1 MVLRVHVLTQG
12 NCAIIFLFL
21 IIIKM
26 AMGVNSKIQHSSE
39 TGDQKKKA
47 EPFEKLQSNNLS
59 SKTST
64 YLLKDVIGEGSFG
77 KVAQCVNLDTSQTV
91 ALKVLKTKSNVISK
105 MEIKMLEIVSV
116 LDPVKKSIV
125 KFIENFEHEGYTCL
139 AFEMLD
145 ISLFD
150 FVVKKRKKP
159 LSVSEIRPIAH
170 QLLTAFEA
178 LKGIQIIHADLKP
191 DNIMLVNHSC
201 EPFRVKLI
209 DFGCSIQTSA
219 VTLGM
224 IIQPMGA
231 PEVTLGLPFSEQ
243 VDMWGLGCA
252 LTFLHIG
259 QHLFATNCEYQMMKS
274 IVQIRG
280 QPPDSL
286 LLAGKYSQK
295 YFTHLNF
302 DQWKL
307 KTPDEYKLSN
317 GDATKTWKIRLK
329 SLDAIRTSRED
340 TKEVFSEFEDQNE
353 FVSFLKCLLSIQ
365 AERRIAP
372 GEALKHRY
380 VSMAHLVHE
389 SHTSSYVDNAFDQ
402 MLVCPIEGFEE
413 ELISDSEDEDKAS
426 YDLIL
431 HSTCSS
437 DGVAHMRQWSSS
449 DSLNKTS
456 LDDGHIEQDVL
467 ESIQTD
473 GQIDQDVLE
482 PVQEKHNANNM
493 PVFVCSGCGIL
504 FRK

>member
-1 MVLRVHVLTQG
+1 
-12 NCAIIFLFL
+12 
-21 IIIKM
+21 
-26 AMGVNSKIQHSSE
+26 
-39 TGDQKKKA
+39 
-47 EPFEKLQSNNLS
+47 
-59 SKTST
+59 
-64 YLLKDVIGEGSFG
+64 
-77 KVAQCVNLDTSQTV
+77 
-91 ALKVLKTKSNVISK
+91 

-139 AFEMLD
+139 AFEMLEM
-145 ISLFD
+145 SLFD

-201 EPFRVKLI
+201 EPLRVKLI
-209 DFGCSIQTSA
+209 DFGCSLQTSA

-224 IIQPMGA
+224 TIQPMGYRA
-231 PEVTLGLPFSEQ
+231 PEVTLGLPISEQ

-259 QHLFATNCEYQMMKS
+259 QHLFATNCEYQMMRT
-274 IVQIRG
+274 IVQIQG
-280 QPPDSL
+280 QPDDSL
-286 LLAGKYSQK
+286 LIAGKYSQK
-295 YFTHLNF
+295 FFTHLNF
-302 DQWKL
+302 EQWKL
-307 KTPDEYKLSN
+307 KTPNEYKLTS
-317 GDATKTWKIRLK
+317 GEETKTWKIRLK
-329 SLDAIRTSRED
+329 SLDSLRTSQED
-340 TKEVFSEFEDQNE
+340 KKEVISEFEDQNE
-353 FVSFLKCLLSIQ
+353 FVSFLKSLLNIQ

-372 GEALKHRY
+372 EEALKHRY

-413 ELISDSEDEDKAS
+413 ELISDSEDDDISS
-426 YDLIL
+426 YTFIL

-437 DGVAHMRQWSSS
+437 DGAADTGHWS
-449 DSLNKTS
+449 DSDLSDKTS
-456 LDDGHIEQDVL
+456 ADDGK
-467 ESIQTD
+467 TN
-473 GQIDQDVLE
+473 QDVLE
-482 PVQEKHNANNM
+482 PVHNAKNI

>member
-1 MVLRVHVLTQG
+1 
-12 NCAIIFLFL
+12 
-21 IIIKM
+21 M
-26 AMGVNSKIQHSSE
+26 AMGINSNIQHSPAE
-39 TGDQKKKA
+39 TDQKKKSKS
-47 EPFEKLQSNNLS
+47 FEKLQSNILS

-64 YLLKDVIGEGSFG
+64 YLVKDLIGEGSFG
-77 KVAQCVNLDTSQTV
+77 KVAHCVNLGTSQSV

-105 MEIKMLEIVSV
+105 MEIKILEIVSV

-145 ISLFD
+145 MSLFD

-178 LKGIQIIHADLKP
+178 LKGIRIIHADLKP

-209 DFGCSIQTSA
+209 DFGCSLQTSA

-224 IIQPMGA
+224 TIQPMGYRA
-231 PEVTLGLPFSEQ
+231 PEVTLGLPISEQ

-259 QHLFATNCEYQMMKS
+259 HHLFATNCEYQMMKT
-274 IVQIRG
+274 IIQIRG
-280 QPPDSL
+280 QPADSL

-302 DQWKL
+302 EQWKL
-307 KTPDEYKLSN
+307 KTPNEYKLTN
-317 GDATKTWKIRLK
+317 GEETKTWKIRLK
-329 SLDAIRTSRED
+329 SLDALRTSQED
-340 TKEVFSEFEDQNE
+340 AKEVLSEFEDQNE
-353 FVSFLKCLLSIQ
+353 FVSFLKSLLNIQ

-372 GEALKHRY
+372 AEALKHRY

-413 ELISDSEDEDKAS
+413 ELISDSEDDDRPS
-426 YDLIL
+426 YNLIM
-431 HSTCSS
+431 HSSCSS
-437 DGVAHMRQWSSS
+437 DGTADTGRWSSS
-449 DSLNKTS
+449 DSSNKTS
-456 LDDGHIEQDVL
+456 GDDGQTEETAL
-467 ESIQTD
+467 ESVQADGQTD
-473 GQIDQDVLE
+473 QNVR
-482 PVQEKHNANNM
+482 EKHNIENI
-493 PVFVCSGCGIL
+493 PVFVCSGCGTL